1 MKTSRSELLNQLKER
16 VQFII
21 DTIEPYQELSDE
33 ILNAKET
40 PEKWSI
46 LECLEHLNLYGDF
59 YLKELE
65 EKMLAAKP
73 NAAATTFK
81 SGWLGNYFATSILP
95 NEDGTLKSTMKTFK
109 DKDPVNVCSN
119 LSRTVLQRFFKQ
131 QDRFLELLKLAAQY
145 DLTKVRTRITILQSI
160 KLLRL
165 GDTFRFAINH
175 EYRHIFQAER
185 ARQAAL
191 ELVNEVA

>member
-1 MKTSRSELLNQLKER
+1 MKTTRQELIDQLKAR
-16 VQFII
+16 LDFII
-21 DTIEPYQELSDE
+21 AQVKPYQELNDDV
-33 ILNAKET
+33 LNHKESA
-40 PEKWSI
+40 EKWSI

-65 EKMLAAKP
+65 ERMLAAQPAPLVTK
-73 NAAATTFK
+73 FK

-95 NEDGTLKSTMKTFK
+95 NEDGTLKSSMKTFK
-109 DKDPVNVCSN
+109 DKDPVNVSSD
-119 LSRTVLQRFFKQ
+119 LSRTVVQRFLKQ
-131 QDRFLELLKLAAQY
+131 QERFMELLEMAAQY
-145 DLTKVRTRITILQSI
+145 NLTKVRTRITILQSI

-165 GDTFRFAINH
+165 GDTFRFVINH

-191 ELVNEVA
+191 NLASEFA